1 MTSLPLA
8 LYDAFS
14 DTCFGGSQA
23 AVVSG
28 AGVLDE
34 ATMARVAGE
43 LGYPAVCFV
52 AAASRERVEARFRS
66 TVMELP
72 MCGHGTIALMT
83 RLVEQEI
90 VTVPSRVDL
99 LLPRSRARVTV
110 SSASDGRPLI
120 MLEVSPPSFRQDDID
135 RDRLAGL
142 LGLEPDII
150 APDHPLET
158 VCGDFVHLVVPL
170 PGLDAMERVRPD
182 FPGLVALCHDH
193 GIETVALFTT
203 ETLDPASTLHVRD
216 FCPAVGVAES
226 AAAGTTNAALASYLV
241 RHRIVSPDSSAR
253 VDVRAEQGVEI
264 GRTSRIV
271 SRAVIED
278 DAVTRLEVGG
288 VATRTVEGVLHLP
301 P

>member
-14 DTCFGGSQA
+14 DTAFGGSQA

-28 AGVLDE
+28 AGSLDD
-34 ATMARVAGE
+34 ATMTRIAGE

-52 AAASRERVEARFRS
+52 GAAGGERVEARFRS

-83 RLVEQEI
+83 RLVEGGD
-90 VTVPSRVDL
+90 VAMPSGVDL
-99 LLPRSRARVTV
+99 HLPRSRARVTI
-110 SSASDGRPLI
+110 SADPDGRPLV
-120 MLEVSPPSFRQDDID
+120 MLEVTPPAFRQDDVD
-135 RDRLAGL
+135 RDRLASL
-142 LGLEPDII
+142 LGLEPETI
-150 APDHPLET
+150 ARDHPLET
-158 VCGDFVHLVVPL
+158 ACGDFVHLVVPL
-170 PGLDAMERVRPD
+170 SGLDAMERVRPD
-182 FPGLVALCHDH
+182 FPGLVALYHDH

-241 RHRIVSPDSSAR
+241 RHRIVSPDAGAR
-253 VDVRAEQGVEI
+253 VRVTAEQGVEI
-264 GRTSRIV
+264 GRASRIV
-271 SRAVIED
+271 CRARIED
-278 DAVTRLEVGG
+278 DAVTSLEVGG
-288 VATRTVEGVLHLP
+288 VATRTVEGLLHLP

>member
-1 MTSLPLA
+1 MMSLPLA

-14 DTCFGGSQA
+14 DTAFGGSQA

-28 AGVLDE
+28 AGSLDD
-34 ATMARVAGE
+34 ATMARIAGE

-52 AAASRERVEARFRS
+52 GTTGEERVEARFRS

-83 RLVEQEI
+83 RMVEQGH
-90 VTVPSRVDL
+90 VTMPSRVEL
-99 LLPRSRARVTV
+99 HLPGSQSHVTI
-110 SSASDGRPLI
+110 SAGTGGRPLV
-120 MLEVSPPSFRQDDID
+120 MLEVNPPAFRQDDVD
-135 RDRLAGL
+135 RDRLASL

-150 APDHPLET
+150 ARDHPLET

-170 PGLDAMERVRPD
+170 PGLDAIERVRPD
-182 FPGLVALCHDH
+182 FPGLVTLCRDH

-241 RHRIVSPDSSAR
+241 RHRIVSPDPGAR
-253 VDVRAEQGVEI
+253 VHVRAEQGVEI
-264 GRTSRIV
+264 GRASRIV
-271 SRAVIED
+271 SCARIED
-278 DAVTRLEVGG
+278 DAVTSLEVGG
-288 VATRTVEGVLHLP
+288 VATRTVEGLLHLP

>member
-14 DTCFGGSQA
+14 DTAFGGSQA

-28 AGVLDE
+28 TGSLDD
-34 ATMARVAGE
+34 ATMARIAGE
-43 LGYPAVCFV
+43 FGYPAVCFV
-52 AAASRERVEARFRS
+52 GATGEERVEARFRS

-83 RLVEQEI
+83 RMIEQGHI
-90 VTVPSRVDL
+90 TMPSRVEL
-99 LLPRSRARVTV
+99 HLPGSQAHVTI
-110 SSASDGRPLI
+110 SAGTEGRPLV
-120 MLEVSPPSFRQDDID
+120 MLEVTPPAFRQDDVD
-135 RDRLAGL
+135 RKRLAGL
-142 LGLEPDII
+142 LGLEPEII
-150 APDHPLET
+150 ARDYPLET

-170 PGLDAMERVRPD
+170 PGLNAMERVRPD

-193 GIETVALFTT
+193 AIETVALFTT
-203 ETLDPASTLHVRD
+203 DTLDPASTLHVRD

-226 AAAGTTNAALASYLV
+226 AAAGTTNAALASYLL
-241 RHRIVSPDSSAR
+241 RHGIVSPDSDGR
-253 VDVRAEQGVEI
+253 VDVRAEQGIEI
-264 GRTSRIV
+264 GRASRIV

-288 VATRTVEGVLHLP
+288 VATRTVEGLLHLP

>member
-14 DTCFGGSQA
+14 DTAFGGSQA
-23 AVVSG
+23 AVVCDT
-28 AGVLDE
+28 GVLDE
-34 ATMARVAGE
+34 AAMTRIAGE

-52 AAASRERVEARFRS
+52 ATANRERVEARFRS

-83 RLVEQEI
+83 RLVELGH
-90 VTVPSRVDL
+90 VTMPAHVEL
-99 LLPRSRARVTV
+99 HLPRSRARVTV
-110 SSASDGRPLI
+110 SAGLDGRPLV
-120 MLEVSPPSFRQDDID
+120 MLEVTPPSFRHDDID
-135 RDRLAGL
+135 RDRLARL
-142 LGLEPDII
+142 LGLEPETI
-150 APDHPLET
+150 AGDHPLET

-170 PGLDAMERVRPD
+170 PGLESMQRVSPD

-241 RHRIVSPDSSAR
+241 RHRIVSPDPDGR
-253 VDVRAEQGVEI
+253 VHVRAEQGVEI
-264 GRTSRIV
+264 GRASRIV
-271 SRAVIED
+271 SHARIED
-278 DAVTRLEVGG
+278 DAVIHLEVGG
-288 VATRTVEGVLHLP
+288 AATRTIEGLLHLP

>member
-14 DTCFGGSQA
+14 DTAFGGSQA

-28 AGVLDE
+28 AGSLDD
-34 ATMARVAGE
+34 AIMARIAGE

-52 AAASRERVEARFRS
+52 GATGEERVEARFRS

-83 RLVEQEI
+83 RLVEQGH
-90 VTVPSRVDL
+90 VTMPCRVEL
-99 LLPRSRARVTV
+99 HLPGSRAHVTI
-110 SSASDGRPLI
+110 SAGAGGRPLV
-120 MLEVSPPSFRQDDID
+120 MLEVNPPVFRQDDVN
-135 RDRLAGL
+135 RDRLARL

-150 APDHPLET
+150 AWDHPLET

-226 AAAGTTNAALASYLV
+226 AAAGTTNAALACYLV
-241 RHRIVSPDSSAR
+241 RHRIVSPGSGGRA
-253 VDVRAEQGVEI
+253 DVRAEQGIEI
-264 GRTSRIV
+264 GRASRIV

-288 VATRTVEGVLHLP
+288 VATRIVEGLLHLP

>member
-14 DTCFGGSQA
+14 DTAFGGSQA
-23 AVVSG
+23 AVVSN
-28 AGVLDE
+28 AGSLGD
-34 ATMARVAGE
+34 ATMARIAGE

-52 AAASRERVEARFRS
+52 GATGEERVEARFRS

-83 RLVEQEI
+83 RLIEQGY
-90 VTVPSRVDL
+90 VTMPSRMEL
-99 LLPRSRARVTV
+99 HLPGSRTHVTI
-110 SSASDGRPLI
+110 SAGMGGRPLV
-120 MLEVSPPSFRQDDID
+120 MLEVTPPAFRQDDVD
-135 RDRLAGL
+135 RGRLARL

-150 APDHPLET
+150 ARDHPLET

-193 GIETVALFTT
+193 AIETVALFTT

-241 RHRIVSPDSSAR
+241 RHRIVSPDSGAR

-271 SRAVIED
+271 TCAHIED
-278 DAVTRLEVGG
+278 DAVTSIEVGG
-288 VATRTVEGVLHLP
+288 VATRTVEGLLHLP

>member
-14 DTCFGGSQA
+14 DTAFGGSQA
-23 AVVSG
+23 AIVSG
-28 AGVLDE
+28 AGFLDE
-34 ATMARVAGE
+34 ATMARIAGE

-52 AAASRERVEARFRS
+52 GAAGEERVEARFRS

-83 RLVEQEI
+83 RLVEQGHI
-90 VTVPSRVDL
+90 TMPSSVDL
-99 LLPRSRARVTV
+99 HLPRSRAHVTV
-110 SSASDGRPLI
+110 SAGAGGRPLV
-120 MLEVSPPSFRQDDID
+120 MLEVTPPAFRKDDVD
-135 RDRLAGL
+135 RDRLARL
-142 LGLEPDII
+142 LGLESDII
-150 APDHPLET
+150 ARDHPLET

-170 PGLDAMERVRPD
+170 PGLDAMQRVSPD
-182 FPGLVALCHDH
+182 FPGIVALCHDH

-226 AAAGTTNAALASYLV
+226 AAAGTTNAALACYLV
-241 RHRIVSPDSSAR
+241 RHRIVTPDSGAC
-253 VDVRAEQGVEI
+253 VHVWAEQGVEI
-264 GRTSRIV
+264 GRASRIV

-278 DAVTRLEVGG
+278 DTIASLEVGG
-288 VATRTVEGVLHLP
+288 MATRILDGLLHLP